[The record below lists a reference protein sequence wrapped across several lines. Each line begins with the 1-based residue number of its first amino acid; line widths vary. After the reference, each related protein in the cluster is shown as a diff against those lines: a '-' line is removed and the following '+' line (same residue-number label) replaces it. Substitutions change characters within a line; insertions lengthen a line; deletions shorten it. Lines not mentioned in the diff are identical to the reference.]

1 MEFCKK
7 IVIFQVWKYFKG
19 INTYQSSHFVIK
31 SGGDMKGLKFQLQ
44 DHTLISKKQT
54 DNDEISNY

>member
-19 INTYQSSHFVIK
+19 INPCKSSHFVIK
-31 SGGDMKGLKFQLQ
+31 SGGDMKGLKFKHQG
-44 DHTLISKKQT
+44 HTLITKKQN
-54 DNDEISNY
+54 DNDDISN